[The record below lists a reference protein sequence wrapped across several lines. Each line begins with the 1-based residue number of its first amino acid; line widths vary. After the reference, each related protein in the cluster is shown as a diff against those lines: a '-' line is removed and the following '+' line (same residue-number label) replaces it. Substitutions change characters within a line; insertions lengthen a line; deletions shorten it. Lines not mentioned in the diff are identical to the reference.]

1 VGDLNCGFTAS
12 TTVVVFD
19 DTGAYDTYT
28 VTKVDAAGLHLQHDM
43 RDSTKTYAANLA
55 RIAAATS
62 RTYFLKSD
70 PATDTFQLMRYDG
83 DGAADAPVV
92 DHVVGL
98 SFRYFGDP
106 EPPAI
111 RRAITETVG
120 PWTTYG
126 PRPQASGDNCVF
138 AGNGTPIP
146 SSVLPV
152 LGAGTSL
159 VPLSAAT
166 LTDGPWCPDAVNPN
180 RFDADLLRI
189 RRIAVT
195 LRVESAAAA
204 LRGPAGPLFARAG
217 TSTSG
222 RRLVPDREI
231 RFDVSP
237 RNLNLER

>member
-1 VGDLNCGFTAS
+1 V
-12 TTVVVFD
+12 
-19 DTGAYDTYT
+19 
-28 VTKVDAAGLHLQHDM
+28 
-43 RDSTKTYAANLA
+43 
-55 RIAAATS
+55 ATS

-98 SFRYFGDP
+98 SFQYFGDP

-111 RRAITETVG
+111 RRPLTDPVG

-138 AGNGTPIP
+138 AGNGTPVP
-146 SSVLPV
+146 ASALPV
-152 LGAGTSL
+152 LGGGTIL
-159 VPLSAAT
+159 VALSAGT
-166 LTDGPWCPDAVNPN
+166 LTDGPWCPDGVNPN
-180 RFDADLLRI
+180 RFDADLLRV

-217 TSTSG
+217 TSTSAQ
-222 RRLVPDREI
+222 RLVPDREI

-237 RNLNLER
+237 RNLNLGR